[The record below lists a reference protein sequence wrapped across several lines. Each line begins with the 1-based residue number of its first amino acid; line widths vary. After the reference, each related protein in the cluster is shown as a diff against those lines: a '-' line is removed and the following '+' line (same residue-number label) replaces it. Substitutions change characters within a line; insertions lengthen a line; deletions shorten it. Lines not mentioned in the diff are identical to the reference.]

1 MNEEMRLAII
11 GGTGDLGLGL
21 AVRLSRHCDVLIGS
35 RDSARAENAAGQARN
50 LSGGSV
56 VGCSNSDAA
65 SRCDSAILAIPDLPE
80 DGFLKELAAPL
91 TGKLVISPVVPMRFE
106 GGHFSYSLQEGSAAE
121 KVALSLKS
129 NVASALH
136 TVPAKKLLKLEE
148 SLEFDVLVAAENREI
163 FAQASEIIS
172 SINHLR
178 PLYAGPLSV
187 SRLIE
192 SITPLLLNVE
202 RLNKLRW
209 PSIRIV

>member
-1 MNEEMRLAII
+1 MRLAII

-21 AVRLSRHCDVLIGS
+21 AARLSQHFDVLIGS
-35 RDSARAENAAGQARN
+35 RDAARAENAAGQART

-56 VGCSNSDAA
+56 VGCSNNEAA
-65 SRCDSAILAIPDLPE
+65 NKCDSAILAIPDLPE
-80 DGFLKELAAPL
+80 DGFLRELAAPL
-91 TGKLVISPVVPMRFE
+91 TGKLVISPIVPMKFE
-106 GGHFSYSLQEGSAAE
+106 GSHFSYSLPEGSAAE

-136 TVPAKKLLKLEE
+136 TVPAKKLLKIDE

-172 SINHLR
+172 SIRHLR

-192 SITPLLLNVE
+192 SITPLLLNAE
-202 RLNKLRW
+202 RFNKLRW